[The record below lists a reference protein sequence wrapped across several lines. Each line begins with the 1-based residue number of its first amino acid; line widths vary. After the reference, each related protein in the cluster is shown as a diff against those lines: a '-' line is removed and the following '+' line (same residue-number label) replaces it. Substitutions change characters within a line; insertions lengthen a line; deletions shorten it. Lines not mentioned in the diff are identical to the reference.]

1 MIVIDAS
8 ALIEVLLG
16 TTHAAAIR
24 TRVFAVGETLHG
36 PHLLDIEVAQVLR
49 RYVARGDLD
58 VARAA
63 LALEHL
69 AAFPIRRYAHTV
81 LLPRVWALRDSIT
94 ACDATYV
101 ALAEA
106 LQAPL
111 LTCDARLAA
120 APGHAA
126 QIVQF

>member
-16 TTHAAAIR
+16 TANAAAIR

-49 RYVARGDLD
+49 RYVARRDLD

-81 LLPRVWALRDSIT
+81 LLPRIWASRDSIT

-106 LQAPL
+106 LDAPL
-111 LTCDARLAA
+111 ITCDARLAA
-120 APGHAA
+120 VPGHAA
-126 QIVQF
+126 QIVKF

>member
-49 RYVARGDLD
+49 RYVARRDLD

-81 LLPRVWALRDSIT
+81 LLPRRVMRHRSHSS
-94 ACDATYV
+94 DAPVPVGRYSK
-101 ALAEA
+101 AFA
-106 LQAPL
+106 
-111 LTCDARLAA
+111 DAINA
-120 APGHAA
+120 
-126 QIVQF
+126 